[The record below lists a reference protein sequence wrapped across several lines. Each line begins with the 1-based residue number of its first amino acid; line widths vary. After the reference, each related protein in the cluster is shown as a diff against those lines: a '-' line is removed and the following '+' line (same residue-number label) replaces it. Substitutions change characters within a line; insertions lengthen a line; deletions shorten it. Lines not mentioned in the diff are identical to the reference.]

1 MSAARTL
8 VVTKSLSAQSL
19 NPWGIWVFCLATCVA
34 AVGAL
39 LITVINVG
47 VQESSTNIATRAA
60 VSLVQVGLAI
70 AYAIAVRHEK
80 RWVEGKGILV
90 FLAYALMEIAF
101 CPLGSVPFVIFPL
114 ILYPLVEE
122 RRQTFVLFVAGLLLV
137 LTISSGYVSEM
148 LGFIAEVH
156 LSALARHSIFFGIG
170 GGLALGLNRY
180 LIGLKHVVDELDQ
193 NIAELGSYALLE
205 KLGTGGMGEVW
216 RAEHRLLKRPAAV
229 KLIRKERL
237 IGDDDN
243 PERERIAVARFE
255 REAQMTARLTSPHT
269 VKLYDY
275 GRSDSDGL
283 YYAMEL
289 LHGMDLE
296 NLVTNY
302 GRLPQE
308 RVRHLLMQLCDSLHE
323 AHSHGLI
330 HRDIKPANIYICQQ
344 GLKLDFVKVLDFGLA
359 IEEQDFQS
367 GDRLTVKGKITGSPT
382 TMAPEQAF
390 GESVDARADIY
401 AMGCVAFY
409 ALTGRHVFRAAS
421 PREMLMKHVK
431 SLPELPSTMAE
442 ITPEFEALILKCLA
456 KERADRPQSASELH
470 DALEAL
476 VLPGAW
482 TQNSARAWYKENKIK
497 IVEDAT

>member
-8 VVTKSLSAQSL
+8 VVTKSLTAQNL
-19 NPWGIWVFCLATCVA
+19 NPWGIWVFCLAVCVA
-34 AVGAL
+34 SVGAL
-39 LITVINVG
+39 LITIINVG
-47 VQESSTNIATRAA
+47 AQETATNIATRAT

-70 AYAIAVRHEK
+70 AYALAIRHEK
-80 RWVEGKGILV
+80 ASIQGKGVFV
-90 FLAYALMEIAF
+90 FLVYALTEIAF
-101 CPLGSVPFVIFPL
+101 CPLGSVPFVIFPMIFFPL
-114 ILYPLVEE
+114 IEE
-122 RRQTFVLFVAGLLLV
+122 RRQTFVLFVVGLLLV
-137 LTISSGYVSEM
+137 LTVASGIVSEM
-148 LGFIAEVH
+148 LGFIAETRPSTV
-156 LSALARHSIFFGIG
+156 ARQAILFGIG

-180 LIGLKHVVDELDQ
+180 LLGLKHVVDALDQ

-302 GRLPQE
+302 GHLPQE
-308 RVRHLLMQLCDSLHE
+308 RVRHLLLQLCDSLHE
-323 AHSHGLI
+323 AHAHGLI

-401 AMGCVAFY
+401 AIGCVAFY

-456 KERADRPQSASELH
+456 KERGDRPQSASELH
-470 DALEAL
+470 DSLEAL
-476 VLPGAW
+476 VLPGGW
-482 TQNSARAWYKENKIK
+482 TQSNARSWYKDHKIK
-497 IVEDAT
+497 IIEEVG